1 MTATT
6 FSLATVTGLAAIG
19 ALVLT
24 AIGYAGFQRRRDR
37 RAAIRETFDQVVA
50 TLASDNETSR
60 LAAAI
65 LLRRFF
71 DENSELGIFNLR
83 PGEWRRTAPYAQ
95 EAISVI
101 AAVLRGVET
110 GNFQKLLADGLA
122 FAPDL
127 RGADL
132 QRANLQ
138 NAYLGPH
145 RKTTTL
151 VRADF
156 YRAVVSGASFRNA
169 AASGCVFYQ
178 ARLVGTVFK
187 GADLQ
192 SANFDGADLSD
203 TQFHGALL
211 HGASFRGAIHVPV
224 EVAMHIDQDAIY
236 SSAEPVGGAP
246 TSDARATPRRVYFSL
261 PNERTDHEDMILDKV
276 KRTLEDEGLV
286 PEIHPPSEY
295 PTSGQI
301 SEVRRR
307 LSSCCGAVIF
317 GFDDSKS
324 SVDLRMQHGDSEAPH
339 ELRQPTPW
347 NHLEAGLAF
356 ALDLPLLV
364 LLGAH
369 GKRGIF
375 DEAISENAISYL
387 PLDELASASSDTK
400 LRNWL
405 LNLK

>member
-1 MTATT
+1 VTAATG
-6 FSLATVTGLAAIG
+6 FVDTVTGLAAIG
-19 ALVLT
+19 ALILT
-24 AIGYAGFQRRRDR
+24 AVGYAGFQRRRDR
-37 RAAIRETFDQVVA
+37 RAAIRETFDHVVA

-83 PGEWRRTAPYAQ
+83 PNEWRRTAPYAQ

-145 RKTTTL
+145 RTTTTL
-151 VRADF
+151 EKADF
-156 YRAVVSGASFRNA
+156 YRADVSGASFRNA
-169 AASGCVFYQ
+169 LASGCVFYQ

-192 SANFDGADLSD
+192 MANFDEADLTD
-203 TQFHGALL
+203 TQFQGARLL
-211 HGASFRGAIHVPV
+211 RASFRGAIHVPS
-224 EVAMHIDQDAIY
+224 EVAIHLDHSAIY
-236 SSAEPVGGAP
+236 VSAEPVA
-246 TSDARATPRRVYFSL
+246 SVQSSVSQVRPRRIYLSL
-261 PNERTDHEDMILDKV
+261 PTERSDREEMVLDKV
-276 KRTLEDEGLV
+276 KRTLEEEDLI
-286 PEIHPPSEY
+286 PEVHDPSEY

-324 SVDLRMQHGDSEAPH
+324 SGDLDREENSVVSNK
-339 ELRQPTPW
+339 LRQPTPW
-347 NHLEAGLAF
+347 NHLEAGIAF
-356 ALDLPLLV
+356 ALELPLLV
-364 LLGAH
+364 LVGAH

-375 DEAISENAISYL
+375 DETISEHSIDYL
-387 PLDELASASSDTK
+387 PLDDLISASSEGM
-400 LRNWL
+400 LRNWAIQFR
-405 LNLK
+405 